1 MIYFSLNGE
10 HDNEE
15 NFHVNVSFQSETLGD
30 VVSNFEYFL
39 RGLGYQFD
47 RLEIVN
53 DESNDFLDTGGST
66 TSYALDPS
74 YDVQPLSTMNTD
86 TIRPLTID
94 DLKVMNL
101 NTK

>member
-1 MIYFSLNGE
+1 MIYFSFNGE

-15 NFHVNVSFQSETLGD
+15 NFHVNVSFQAETLGD

-47 RLEIVN
+47 RIEVVN
-53 DESNDFLDTGGST
+53 EEVIHSLNLDGST
-66 TSYALDPS
+66 TSYAYDPVYNS
-74 YDVQPLSTMNTD
+74 DVGETD
-86 TIRPLTID
+86 MSPIRPLTID